1 MRTPEFSEKNPKR
14 MVDWINT
21 VLQRG
26 LTLANN
32 FSGEIVE
39 VTLTS
44 GTEKQIP
51 HRLKAV
57 PKYRIILRQ
66 DANAVIYDGSE
77 AWNQNYITLVS
88 SADVTVKLL
97 LMRG

>member
-1 MRTPEFSEKNPKR
+1 MRSPEFNLKDPKQ
-14 MVDWINT
+14 MVDWLNSL
-21 VLQRG
+21 LQRG

-32 FSGEIVE
+32 FSGEIIE
-39 VTLTS
+39 VTLS
-44 GTEKQIP
+44 AGAEKQIP

-66 DANAVIYDGSE
+66 NAGVVIYDGSE
-77 AWNQNYITLVS
+77 TWNQNYITLVS
-88 SADVTVKLL
+88 SADVTATIL